1 MVLEKKLI
9 REKPKRRGSKRMR
22 ILAIDTETTG
32 LPPKRVPPTDHA
44 QWPYIVQLS
53 YVMLD
58 TETDETKE
66 GDHILRVPVDIPT
79 TRIHGITKE
88 RSDAGE
94 NFGRIYGNVAAMME
108 EADIVVGHNL
118 DFDLN
123 MIRAECER
131 RHLLFHM
138 PSVRYCTMRESKER
152 VGLVSPEGYVKY
164 PKLGE
169 LMNHLFQEEP
179 KNWHNALS
187 DAYMALRCFHML
199 VLKKDHDALAR

>member
-1 MVLEKKLI
+1 
-9 REKPKRRGSKRMR
+9 MR

-44 QWPYIVQLS
+44 AWPYIVQLS
-53 YVMLD
+53 YVLLD
-58 TETDETKE
+58 TETEQTTE
-66 GDHILRVPVDIPT
+66 GDHILRVPVEIPT
-79 TRIHGITKE
+79 THIHGITKE

-94 NFGRIYGNVAAMME
+94 NFGRIYGDLAAMME
-108 EADIVVGHNL
+108 AADIVVGHNL

-131 RHLLFHM
+131 RHLLFQM

-152 VGLVSPEGYVKY
+152 VGVLAPGGYVKY

-169 LMNHLFQEEP
+169 LMHHLFNEEP

-199 VLKKDHDALAR
+199 VLKKDNAALTR